1 MKKATILWESSS
13 AMVSPD
19 KNMTGIEYTKVS
31 FLSYSVIDNLRYFN
45 SHHHHCHHLFA
56 LSKIYKK
63 FTTLFFLAR
72 RPQETTGLMG
82 QATSQL
88 TVFTNGCYACAA
100 RLIQD

>member
-13 AMVSPD
+13 AMLSPD
-19 KNMTGIEYTKVS
+19 KDMTGIEYAKVS

-63 FTTLFFLAR
+63 FTTFFFWRGDLKKPPGLLD
-72 RPQETTGLMG
+72 RPP
-82 QATSQL
+82 
-88 TVFTNGCYACAA
+88 
-100 RLIQD
+100 RI